1 MTSVICFVYLG
12 ITVPL
17 QGYDIPLPR
26 QQPNN
31 PAAAGPGIAAEISVC
46 SECLLYTNIQKCL
59 LVHIN

>member
-12 ITVPL
+12 ITVP
-17 QGYDIPLPR
+17 
-26 QQPNN
+26 NN
-31 PAAAGPGIAAEISVC
+31 PAAAGGIAADISVC